1 MVSMKNRSQSWL
13 FCFQKASTYCTMGCN
28 TSSRVTVEGSPPKN
42 PHYDREA
49 QNQAEETASLGTI
62 SLISQGQSRN
72 KDGSCQRSLPEV
84 STEKFSSAKEE
95 NNEQITE
102 DIRGGLPK
110 KHVSL
115 LEKKRQTSSDILE
128 ELRIQGLIKNQST
141 TSKNRTADDSM
152 SKERLLKKEL
162 LADRPSLI
170 NPYEGKT
177 SGNETDCSTSIVK
190 NSSSTIQLLTL
201 NLAVGSWMEKE
212 EIDEYLNNVEDFV
225 VESDVTYNTI
235 NEVF

>member
-152 SKERLLKKEL
+152 LVDAERPLQKPPIKLEKLEIKKKKGHKLTIEE
-162 LADRPSLI
+162 PE
-170 NPYEGKT
+170 NKT
-177 SGNETDCSTSIVK
+177 
-190 NSSSTIQLLTL
+190 
-201 NLAVGSWMEKE
+201 
-212 EIDEYLNNVEDFV
+212 DFL
-225 VESDVTYNTI
+225 ENRRNYNI
-235 NEVF
+235 